1 MTLFSRGIDCLLVMR
16 RIVYRILPDGQNSL
30 VQPFH
35 VCLKGLENAIL
46 CKDDEDYDAMVKV
59 ICVCSKRKNVIVII
73 YGAVS
78 NHCHVAVLAKSR
90 QNADSYAKEIK
101 RMYSMHF
108 QKKYKVKGI
117 LRRIEIKAISL
128 DTDQHVRN
136 TLAYIPKNAM
146 DNGSSVYEY
155 PWTGFR
161 AMFSGISDPEDTRPV
176 SQLSFRE
183 KVSIMHTGDKLTGV
197 DWLLDSQDH
206 LLPSSFCDKEYLEQA
221 FNHDAAFFLRLV
233 GGVNSAQMKHE
244 LEEKPYQMQSDSEYY
259 KTVNELCKKWFMT
272 EIPDLSEAQKIRIL
286 PYLFRT
292 TKTTER
298 QLARIVGMTP
308 MRISEVLQRNKFC

>member
-1 MTLFSRGIDCLLVMR
+1 MR
-16 RIVYRILPDGQNSL
+16 RIVYRVLPDGQSCR

-59 ICVCSKRKNVIVII
+59 ICVCARRMNVIVII

-78 NHCHVAVLAKSR
+78 NHCHVAVLAKN
-90 QNADSYAKEIK
+90 QPNADSYAQEIK
-101 RMYSMHF
+101 RIYSMHF

-146 DNGSSVYEY
+146 DNGTSVFEY

-161 AMFSGISDPEDTRPV
+161 AMFSDAPVPMDARPV

-183 KVSIMHTGDKLTGV
+183 KVSIMHTGDKLTDVG
-197 DWLLDSQDH
+197 WLLDSQNH
-206 LLPSSFCDKEYLEQA
+206 LIPSSFCDKEYLEQA
-221 FNHDAAFFLRLV
+221 YNHDAAFFLRLV

-244 LEEKPYQMQSDSEYY
+244 LEEKLYQMQNDSEYY
-259 KTVNELCKKWFMT
+259 KTVNELCKRWFMT
-272 EIPDLSEAQKIRIL
+272 EIPNLSEAQKIRIL
-286 PYLFRT
+286 PYLYRT

-308 MRISEVLQRNKFC
+308 ERISEVLQKKTLAKKAEND